1 MKKRVKTAY
10 VVIDSFKEDY
20 EDYEYYDLRENLSQF
35 QPCLD
40 GCIVV
45 FASLGLWNGVKQG
58 ARVLNS
64 DPASILNVVQG
75 DYMKLEF
82 DKFKNLRMTD
92 AHHDG
97 TNYYLFRLASST
109 EKAHGLV
116 RKIAYEDMTEQE
128 FMRATKSLKELWGN
142 I

>member
-1 MKKRVKTAY
+1 MKKKVKTGY
-10 VVIDSFKEDY
+10 VVIDTFREDY
-20 EDYEYYDLRENLSQF
+20 ENYEYYDLQDNLKY
-35 QPCLD
+35 QPCFD

-58 ARVLNS
+58 ARVLDNKPS
-64 DPASILNVVQG
+64 SILNVVQG

-82 DKFKNLRMTD
+82 DRFKNLRMTD

-109 EKAHGLV
+109 EKAHELV
-116 RKIAYEDMTEQE
+116 QKIAYEGMTEQE
-128 FMRATKSLKELWGN
+128 FMRATKSLKELWGK